1 MFALDDALAEV
12 VQSSTQP
19 ALGLIRLAWWR
30 EALERLDL
38 QPPPPEPRL
47 QAVAAELLAR
57 GVTGSLVAQ
66 LEEGWAA
73 LLHEEPD
80 MELAGERGARL
91 FALGAKLL
99 GADDNR
105 LDAAGRL
112 FAYGQLG
119 RRRLA
124 SGHRPAEE
132 LRMLARH
139 RFERRL
145 RPLTAL
151 ARLAARDFRRAAATE
166 QEATPGRAVE
176 LLSHRLT
183 GKVA

>member
-1 MFALDDALAEV
+1 MFAIDDALAGV

-47 QAVAAELLAR
+47 KAVAAELLAR
-57 GVTGSLVAQ
+57 GVSGAMVAK

-80 MELAGERGARL
+80 MELVGQRGARL

-132 LRMLARH
+132 LRTLARH
-139 RFERRL
+139 RFERR
-145 RPLTAL
+145 
-151 ARLAARDFRRAAATE
+151 
-166 QEATPGRAVE
+166 
-176 LLSHRLT
+176 
-183 GKVA
+183 